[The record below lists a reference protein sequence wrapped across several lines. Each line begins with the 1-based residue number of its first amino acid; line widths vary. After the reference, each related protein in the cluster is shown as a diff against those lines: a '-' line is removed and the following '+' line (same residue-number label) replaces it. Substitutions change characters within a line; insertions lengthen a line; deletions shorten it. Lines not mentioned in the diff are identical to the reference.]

1 MSGGVHL
8 VRTLATAALI
18 LFTLSGCADEFQG
31 RPPLVDGLHYPLA
44 TAVDEAT
51 GRLYVVNSNFDLSY
65 RAASMVT
72 YDLQTHKLSGG
83 AATFGSFPGA
93 FLLADSSRSDRRFG
107 FLAIRGDNSLT
118 WFNIEGSGDNLS
130 FICSDNAADPG
141 SCSGSHVITEGILEQ
156 GDDIETLPLGSD
168 PYGLG
173 FLPGDEATP
182 DRLMVAAMKGGQL
195 SLLELD
201 DDGLPVLID
210 RVSLASGLHSAAVD
224 AATGIVYL
232 TNKQFPLLY
241 RFKVAEGSSGA
252 ELEKLSS
259 VTLPAPFSSVQY
271 GRGIAFAEGGQRVLV
286 TYRTPASLL
295 FIDGAD
301 EIPDMPQAVV
311 TSVPVG
317 SKPGIVGVAKSGVD
331 GSEIAYVPC
340 YTDDTLWAVDVATAT
355 PIAVIPVGAGPY
367 HVSTVVSDNLKRAY
381 VTNFL
386 DHTVSVVDIDP
397 ASPFYHTHI
406 AEIH

>member
-1 MSGGVHL
+1 L
-8 VRTLATAALI
+8 VRILATAALI
-18 LFTLSGCADEFQG
+18 LFTLSGCAEEFQG

-72 YDLQTHKLSGG
+72 FDLETHKLASG

-93 FLLADSSRSDRRFG
+93 FLLAESSRSDSRFG
-107 FLAIRGDNSLT
+107 FLAVRGDNSLT
-118 WFNIEGSGDNLS
+118 WFNIEGKDDDLT
-130 FICSDNAADPG
+130 FICSDDADDPG
-141 SCSGSHVITEGILEQ
+141 SCSGSHVMTDGILDQ
-156 GDDIETLPLGSD
+156 GDGIETLKLGSD

-173 FLPGDEATP
+173 FLPGDEETP

-201 DDGLPVLID
+201 DEGLPVLVD

-224 AATGIVYL
+224 PATRIVYL

-241 RFKVAEGSSGA
+241 RFRVEEGSSGA
-252 ELEKLSS
+252 ELDKLSS

-301 EIPDMPQAVV
+301 EVPDMPQAVV

-317 SKPGIVGVAKSGVD
+317 AKPGIVEVANSGVD

-340 YTDDTLWAVDVATAT
+340 YSDDTLWAIDVATAT
-355 PIAVIPVGAGPY
+355 PIAVVPVGAGPY
-367 HVSTVVSDNLKRAY
+367 HVSTLVNDEVKRAY

-386 DHTVSVVDIDP
+386 AHTISVVDIDP

>member
-1 MSGGVHL
+1 MRSLTTVVL
-8 VRTLATAALI
+8 IVATM
-18 LFTLSGCADEFQG
+18 FGCAEEFQG
-31 RPPLVDGLHYPLA
+31 RPPLTDGLHYPLA
-44 TAVDEAT
+44 TAVDQTT
-51 GRLYVVNSNFDLSY
+51 GRLYVINSNFDLAY

-72 YDLQTHKLSGG
+72 YDLGTHELGG
-83 AATFGSFPGA
+83 GSATFGSFPGS
-93 FLLADSSRSDRRFG
+93 FLLAESTRSNARFG

-118 WFNIEGSGDNLS
+118 WFNIEGSGDDLT
-130 FICSDNAADPG
+130 FVCSDDAGDPG
-141 SCSGSHVITEGILEQ
+141 NCGGSHVITEGILEQ
-156 GDDIETLPLGSD
+156 SGGTETLTLGSD

-173 FLPGDEATP
+173 FLPGDEGTP

-201 DDGLPVLID
+201 GEGLPVLVD
-210 RVSLASGLHSAAVD
+210 RVTLATGLHSAGID
-224 AATGIVYL
+224 PATRIVYL

-241 RFKVAEGSSGA
+241 RFRVEEGPSGA
-252 ELEKLSS
+252 ELDKLSS

-271 GRGIAFAEGGQRVLV
+271 GRGIAFADGGQRVLV

-301 EIPDMPQAVV
+301 EVPELAQAVV

-317 SKPGIVGVAKSGVD
+317 AKPGIVEVARSGA
-331 GSEIAYVPC
+331 GSAEIAYVPC
-340 YTDDTLWAVDVATAT
+340 YNDDTLWAIDVATAT
-355 PIAVIPVGAGPY
+355 PVAVVHVGAGPY
-367 HVSTVVSDNLKRAY
+367 HVSTVISDEVKRAY

-386 DHTVSVVDIDP
+386 DHTISVVDIDP